1 MYLQIN
7 GIVPYCVNLTC
18 RSHSAGEVHTQ
29 RTNLVLF
36 RICSHPTS
44 NSASNSSKLIH
55 KDLLRETE
63 EITQWSRNA
72 LILACCRVFQA
83 DAAGQL
89 SRYDTP
95 LPEIPAPTNDNTVRT
110 AADARGVT
118 TVNAAKDAADKAAD
132 KAHIEEEYYKTSHS
146 LAAAAKKLL
155 DLAEA
160 VQEAITL
167 KQSRCMP

>member
-1 MYLQIN
+1 
-7 GIVPYCVNLTC
+7 
-18 RSHSAGEVHTQ
+18 
-29 RTNLVLF
+29 VLF

-44 NSASNSSKLIH
+44 NSAGNSNKLIH

-63 EITQWSRNA
+63 EITQWSKDA
-72 LILACCRVFQA
+72 LILACCRVVQA

-95 LPEIPAPTNDNTVRT
+95 LPDIPEPKNDITVRT

-118 TVNAAKDAADKAAD
+118 TVNDAAKDAADKAAH
-132 KAHIEEEYYKTSHS
+132 KAHIEQEYYKTNHS

-155 DLAEA
+155 ALAEA
-160 VQEAITL
+160 VQEAITV
-167 KQSRCMP
+167 KQSRCML